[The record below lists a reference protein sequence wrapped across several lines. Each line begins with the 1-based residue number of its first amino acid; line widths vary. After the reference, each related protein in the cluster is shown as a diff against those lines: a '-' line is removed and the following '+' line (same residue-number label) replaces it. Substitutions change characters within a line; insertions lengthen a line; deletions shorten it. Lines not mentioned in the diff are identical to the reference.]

1 MSAIAPGRPN
11 LTLPGADTI
20 TEVFDLTATVC
31 IEAPAATVW
40 NYLVRIEDIPLW
52 SRGIVSARSVTGRE
66 RGVGAERV
74 CQLVGGI
81 TLTERWLAW
90 NDGVSF
96 TYEGHGLPGVRVA
109 RNTWTVEPHDTQT
122 ILRSEAHV
130 QLRGGLLAR
139 LLDPIAKR
147 QSRRMGRQ
155 ALGAFKYLVET
166 GRPPEDLS
174 VRLPAPAAC

>member
-1 MSAIAPGRPN
+1 V
-11 LTLPGADTI
+11 DTI
-20 TEVFDLTATVC
+20 SAVFDVTATVC
-31 IEAPAATVW
+31 IDAPAAAVW
-40 NYLVRIEDIPLW
+40 DCLARIEDIPLW
-52 SRGIVSARSVTGRE
+52 SRGIISARTVAGRE

-74 CQLVGGI
+74 CRLVGGI

-109 RNTWTVEPHDTQT
+109 SNTWTVEPHDTQT

-130 QLRGGLLAR
+130 QLKGGLLAR
-139 LLDPIAKR
+139 LLGPIARR

-166 GRPPEDLS
+166 GRAPDDLS
-174 VRLPAPAAC
+174 VQLPAPTAC